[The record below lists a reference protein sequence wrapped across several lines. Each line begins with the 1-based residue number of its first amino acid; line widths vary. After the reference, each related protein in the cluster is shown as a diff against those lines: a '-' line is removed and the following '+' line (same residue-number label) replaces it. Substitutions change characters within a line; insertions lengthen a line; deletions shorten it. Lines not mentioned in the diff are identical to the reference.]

1 MKGTLLRLFA
11 ADGAAPGRVRAV
23 STLAGLAL
31 AVGGY
36 AWQVETRWLRI
47 TRLTL
52 RVPGLP
58 PAFEGYRIA
67 HLSDLHLG
75 VRLNHTR
82 LPVIAAA
89 VQRERPDLIALTG
102 DFATGGRDGLAE
114 GEALLS
120 ALRAP
125 DGAWGVLGNH
135 DHFVGPHRVAALLR
149 AAGIGLL
156 HNASHTLRR
165 DGDALLLAG
174 IDDVVR
180 GAPDLRAAMDG
191 APAGQPAILLSHAPD
206 FAPRAAADPRI
217 ALQLSGHSHGGQV
230 CLPGGRPLLL
240 PRGGKAYPAGL
251 YTIGNLQLFVT
262 VGTGTGWVVVR
273 LNCRPEF
280 AVITL
285 AAGPAPNEETP

>member
-1 MKGTLLRLFA
+1 MKVLATN
-11 ADGAAPGRVRAV
+11 GAALSRARAV
-23 STLAGLAL
+23 SALAGLAL

-47 TRLTL
+47 TRLTVHL
-52 RVPGLP
+52 PGLP
-58 PAFEGYRIA
+58 AAFEGYRIA

-75 VRLNHTR
+75 VRLNHAR

-89 VQRERPDLIALTG
+89 VQREHPDLIALTG

-114 GEALLS
+114 GPALLG

-125 DGAWGVLGNH
+125 DGAWAVLGNH
-135 DHFVGPHRVAALLR
+135 DYFAGPDRVMAMLDAAE
-149 AAGIGLL
+149 IGLL

-165 DGDALLLAG
+165 GDDTLVLAG
-174 IDDVVR
+174 TDDAVQ
-180 GAPDLRAAMDG
+180 GAPDLRAALEG
-191 APAGQPAILLSHAPD
+191 APPDQPAILLAHAPD

-217 ALQLSGHSHGGQV
+217 ALQLSGHSHGGQI
-230 CLPGGRPLLL
+230 CLPGGRPLIL
-240 PRGGKAYPAGL
+240 PRGGKAHPAGL
-251 YTIGNLQLFVT
+251 YTIGGLQLFVT
-262 VGTGTGWVVVR
+262 VGTGTGWIVAR

-285 AAGPAPNEETP
+285 TADPARQKIG